1 MLCSALD
8 TEVRSV
14 SKVIWDS
21 LSLSTN
27 LSIDLLKLHGTPQ
40 NSLLQPTWEGSSV
53 AGVVS
58 YTVLLAVNHPAVLQ
72 LRSPSLHLNTSTRTA
87 VEIEMPHS
95 KNLNSFFHKS
105 CTSLEIVWS
114 SLILLSL
121 SCTSLSVSPVCLWQ
135 PDFMR
140 TSKSPSNT

>member
-1 MLCSALD
+1 M
-8 TEVRSV
+8 

-21 LSLSTN
+21 LSLSTD
-27 LSIDLLKLHGTPQ
+27 LSIDFLKLHGTPQ

-58 YTVLLAVNHPAVLQ
+58 YTVLLAVKHPAMFQ
-72 LRSPSLHLNTSTRTA
+72 LCSPSLHLNTSTHTA
-87 VEIEMPHS
+87 VEMEMPHS
-95 KNLNSFFHKS
+95 KNLNSIFHKS
-105 CTSLEIVWS
+105 CASLEILWS

-121 SCTSLSVSPVCLWQ
+121 FCTSLSVSPVCLWQ

-140 TSKSPSNT
+140 TSESPSNT